1 MGLGLKVITRCLKI
15 VLQLACMLS
24 ILGAKRVDLLITR
37 TSNFLTVQAEEKFRV
52 NVFIRFS
59 IILLKSVDDI
69 IIKHIIV

>member
-24 ILGAKRVDLLITR
+24 ILDAKRVDLLITR

-52 NVFIRFS
+52 NVLIRFS